1 VEKWFFRGGV
11 FAFLESNMEIT
22 ADLIK
27 KVEHLEE
34 EINLIK
40 EDNHFL
46 YDKLEKAYGDRI
58 ALRSENYRLKEK
70 VKMNGQNQEKLQQ
83 ASPEE
88 DCIACS
94 A

>member
-1 VEKWFFRGGV
+1 
-11 FAFLESNMEIT
+11 MEIT

-58 ALRSENYRLKEK
+58 ALRSENYRLKAQGK
-70 VKMNGQNQEKLQQ
+70 TNGQNQEKLPQ